1 MLCVSPDGLV
11 LLRGKLALLEGVV
24 RESSVGDI
32 DGESSSVY
40 RKLRSQLD
48 KLSKVAIPL
57 EESRSL
63 NPRLAC
69 GHVSP
74 DEGIGRYSLSL

>member
-24 RESSVGDI
+24 RESSVGHI
-32 DGESSSVY
+32 DGESSSVD

-57 EESRSL
+57 E
-63 NPRLAC
+63 A
-69 GHVSP
+69 
-74 DEGIGRYSLSL
+74 DW